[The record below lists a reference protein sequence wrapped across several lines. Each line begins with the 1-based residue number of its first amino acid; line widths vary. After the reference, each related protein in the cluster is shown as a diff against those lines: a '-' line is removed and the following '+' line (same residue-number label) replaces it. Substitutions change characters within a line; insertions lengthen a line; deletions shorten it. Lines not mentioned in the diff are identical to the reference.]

1 MPADAAVSAVKSSGG
16 APPRSRFRMP
26 TLTTRALIV
35 CCVLGAAS
43 GLIIQIARP
52 VGWVLKVT
60 VPWLAF
66 PTPFPWML
74 PMITAALLLRRPGVA
89 TITSVVAGIV
99 GFNPFSPISGLIID
113 AVLAPWT
120 MRGNRDSSGGWL
132 LAAVLASMAVGA
144 VNWISMF
151 FYREFLLLDTVWIV
165 MAGVVR
171 IGLGAVYGW
180 LAWLLAERLIGA
192 GFDLRGIAL
201 DKARS
206 RDAGRI
212 TRMPGRGD
220 VAPRSAEV
228 VIDHLSVTYP
238 GASAPAVDDV
248 DITLEAGSYTLVS
261 GPTGSGKSTVALSVA
276 GVLGA
281 GFPAH
286 TTGSVRIDGT
296 TVAGPEGTVAPVAD
310 VSRRVAAVWQHPES
324 QLFAATVID
333 EIRRGLDHLCVPAEE
348 GTRRSLAALDDV
360 GLSHIHPL
368 RDPWT
373 LSGGEQQR
381 LVLAAALVL
390 DTPVLVLDE
399 VTSQLDDEATE
410 RFTEVLERIR
420 STRDITV
427 LAVDHHAEAHMGLA
441 DRVVVIAPGGSV
453 AVDGTPAEVYGRHS
467 AECRELGLR
476 LPEPWAHDETFV
488 GSGRDCPTA
497 SSLPVTDGDPGI
509 RLEGVGVHG
518 HGRELLDGVDAEVP
532 VGSVLALRGPNG
544 SGKTTL
550 IRVLSGVRRGLRGR
564 VAPDRRDRIRSG
576 IGWAP
581 QRSGDLILSGTVDA
595 ELGAAARAAGLTA
608 TGDDLARWRRMIGLA
623 DAGDKHPLK
632 LSGGQRQRLAVL
644 VAMIGDPELVLLDE
658 PTSSQ
663 DGTGAR
669 QIADIISTHAAGR
682 VTVIATHDPAF
693 ADAVATHRMRLV
705 GGKTEGVTP
714 A

>member
-1 MPADAAVSAVKSSGG
+1 MSGARTSGG
-16 APPRSRFRMP
+16 VPPRSRFRLP

-43 GLIIQIARP
+43 GLLIQIARP

-120 MRGNRDSSGGWL
+120 LRRNRDSSGGWL
-132 LAAVLASMAVGA
+132 LAAVLASMAVGT

-180 LAWLLAERLIGA
+180 LAWLLAERLVNA

-206 RDAGRI
+206 RDADRI
-212 TRMPGRGD
+212 TRVPDGGD

-228 VIDHLSVTYP
+228 IIDHLSVTYP
-238 GASAPAVDDV
+238 GAPAPAVDGV

-399 VTSQLDDEATE
+399 VTSQLDDEATQ

-453 AVDGTPAEVYGRHS
+453 AVDGTPEEVYGRHS

-476 LPEPWAHDETFV
+476 VPEPWAHDETFV
-488 GSGRDCPTA
+488 GSGLDCPTA
-497 SSLPVTDGDPGI
+497 SSRPAADGDPGI

-532 VGSVLALRGPNG
+532 AGSVLALRGPNG

-564 VAPDRRDRIRSG
+564 VSPDRRDRIRAG

-595 ELGAAARAAGLTA
+595 ELTAAARAAGLTVTA
-608 TGDDLARWRRMIGLA
+608 DDLARWRRTIGLA

-644 VAMIGDPELVLLDE
+644 AAMIGDPELVLLDE

-669 QIADIISTHAAGR
+669 QIADIVSTHAAGR
-682 VTVIATHDPAF
+682 VTVIATHDPDF

-705 GGKTEGVTP
+705 GGRTEGVTP